1 MTQKQTLWILLF
13 VVGIVFAVIV
23 CGTAQTSRPSAPS
36 TESFDRGFNNTSDD
50 SQIGLVYEVDR
61 YGYKLVPVPH
71 NPLMPEYPTA
81 SATYFDV

>member
-23 CGTAQTSRPSAPS
+23 CGTARTSRPSAPS
-36 TESFDRGFNNTSDD
+36 TESFERGNNTSDD
-50 SQIGLVYEVDR
+50 SQMGLVYEVDR

-81 SATYFDV
+81 SATYFYV